1 MSKSILTKYDKNCI
15 ICGKPTSTEHH
26 FIEGTANRKLSEKFG
41 LKAPVCD
48 DHHNM
53 TNNSVHL
60 NPAMQAM
67 GHIIGQLAYE
77 KRYIAEKH
85 GLPFESVDDIEAEAR
100 ESFRKIFGKSYL

>member
-1 MSKSILTKYDKNCI
+1 MKSIITKYDGFCI
-15 ICGKPTSTEHH
+15 ICGCPTTTTHH
-26 FIEGTANRKLSEKFG
+26 LIEGVANRKISDKFG
-41 LKAPVCD
+41 LICPLCD
-48 DHHNM
+48 NHHNL

-85 GLPFESVDDIEAEAR
+85 GLPFETIEEIEDEAR
-100 ESFRKIFGKSYL
+100 ESFRKVFGKSYL

>member
-1 MSKSILTKYDKNCI
+1 MKSILTKYDGYCI
-15 ICGKPTSTEHH
+15 ICGRPTSTVHH
-26 FIEGTANRKLSEKFG
+26 FVEGTANRKLSEKYG
-41 LKAPVCD
+41 LKAYICD

-77 KRYIAEKH
+77 KRLIAEKH
-85 GLPFESVDDIEAEAR
+85 ALPFETVEQIEDEAR
-100 ESFRKIFGKSYL
+100 ESFRKIFGKSFL